1 MLRGDTGD
9 DDRMHGRGIGK
20 ELMDRMREN
29 FHNEY
34 ATPNT
39 TDVPGINYQTGVKP
53 SQLERITY
61 NYEPFEDEA
70 FGR

>member
-39 TDVPGINYQTGVKP
+39 TDVPGINY
-53 SQLERITY
+53 
-61 NYEPFEDEA
+61 
-70 FGR
+70 